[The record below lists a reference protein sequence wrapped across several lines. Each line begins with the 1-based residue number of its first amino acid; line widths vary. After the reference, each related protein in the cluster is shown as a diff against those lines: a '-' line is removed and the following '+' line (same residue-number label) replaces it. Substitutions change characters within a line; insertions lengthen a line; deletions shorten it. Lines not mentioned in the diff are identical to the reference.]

1 MISGIGGPLRVD
13 CTFVSNCANRELA
26 DLPRSQDSH
35 ISRKFVWQS
44 PCVFP
49 SLPSIARL
57 PQFFRLNAEKAL
69 IIGVTTAILQIY
81 GAFRFGIAAES
92 DFGIFQGS
100 TARFLDGGRMYSP
113 ESFDFTPP
121 AFHALL
127 FPLAHLDPGLG
138 YVLWTALN
146 VAIACVVFHMVLR
159 AVPGAWTQ
167 RNLIAA
173 CVINAAGVQMTL
185 RLGQVS
191 WMVALPVTCAWI
203 AARSSRPFAAGAWTG
218 VAIAFKPFLL
228 VAVPV
233 FVVRRQWKSVESCV
247 LTISLS
253 CALSVL
259 LFGQTTFADWLG
271 NLRVVPDPVFA
282 THFLNASWVA
292 LVSRANGRYLGGLIL
307 SAVTIMVMLWR
318 VRTSDEDESWML
330 LLLAAILASPVGWV
344 YYQPIFVGPAVAL
357 ALGGRLKHLR
367 WVALTCVIPALGKN
381 LFQHGPMIIALTIG
395 SVYFWGLLTVFIE
408 GARQPEYAV
417 RPVVPNLLEAT

>member
-1 MISGIGGPLRVD
+1 M
-13 CTFVSNCANRELA
+13 
-26 DLPRSQDSH
+26 
-35 ISRKFVWQS
+35 
-44 PCVFP
+44 
-49 SLPSIARL
+49 
-57 PQFFRLNAEKAL
+57 
-69 IIGVTTAILQIY
+69 IIGVTTAILQVY
-81 GAFRFGIAAES
+81 GAFRFGIADES

-100 TARFLDGGRMYSP
+100 AARFLDGGRMYSP

-121 AFHALL
+121 AFHVLL
-127 FPLAHLDPGLG
+127 LPLAHLDPGLG
-138 YVLWTALN
+138 YVIWTALN
-146 VAIACVVFHMVLR
+146 VAIACIVFHMVLR

-203 AARSSRPFAAGAWTG
+203 AARSSRPFAAGAWAG

-233 FVVRRQWKSVESCV
+233 FIVRRQWKSVESCV
-247 LTISLS
+247 LTISAS

-259 LFGQTTFADWLG
+259 LFGRTTFADWLG

-292 LVSRANGRYLGGLIL
+292 FVSRADGPYLGALIL
-307 SAVTIMVMLWR
+307 SALTIMVMLWR
-318 VRTSDEDESWML
+318 VRTSDEDESWLL

-381 LFQHGPMIIALTIG
+381 LFQHGPMIVALTIG